1 MAVCSR
7 RVVTL
12 AVALATLASL
22 AACGGGSGG
31 GPFQSAAPGDLP
43 ADRIALT
50 EGGVGQFT
58 IPVQVGTQ
66 TFNLLLDT
74 GFNGLLVFNDLVSAE
89 NVAIQR
95 SGEQGSIEFGS
106 GTRSGELATAPIKVG
121 NRTAADVR
129 ILLVTSPTSQSD
141 PSLTW
146 KRAQGI
152 LGMRFQPC
160 LVNYQGAELDV
171 PLLRLDPKVR
181 ALEFDL
187 RPGQAS
193 SLVIGGTP
201 TMTTTNQDYVFT
213 AQTTTETR
221 EDRIRENYA
230 DLEVPFQIAS
240 SAGAAADTDL
250 DILLDTGAASLLVLD
265 IEVAVQLGYDRGT
278 RTWTIPS
285 DEELSLALVG
295 LAGSLTVSPKFRA
308 GDVRVVDLAG
318 TTFDAVLGLNRWQ
331 EYVIAFDFTDFS
343 LGGPEGTFRFLA
355 RSDQQAAAQQ
365 CPGFS
370 DRFIALPGL
379 NSSSEETAPS
389 LSANGNRIVFGSD
402 RRGGLGLRDIYCYD
416 RSQSS
421 LIPIGPLNSSS
432 NDEDPACNEDGTL
445 IVFTSDRP
453 GGAGDFDIYLWDV
466 ANQRFIDLPDLN
478 SDSVERSPYLSPD
491 GRYISF
497 RTERYG
503 SVTPSDVYLYDRNS
517 GSFVDTPGLNGDSD
531 DFTSALSRNATR
543 MIIGA
548 LDRPG
553 DQGGVDVHVYDPVE
567 TKEIAVSSSV
577 NSAAFDAFVGISG
590 DGRTITY
597 FSDRNA
603 KTPGSAGRDIFLA
616 DLGQN
621 GDDGLPGKLIE
632 LPGLNSSLEESDASL
647 NEDGSLLAF
656 VSARCGGSG
665 GLDVYLY
672 RTR

>member
-1 MAVCSR
+1 MVVRSQ
-7 RVVTL
+7 RVMTL
-12 AVALATLASL
+12 AVAVAALGWL

-74 GFNGLLVFNDLVSAE
+74 GFNGLLVFNDLITAE

-95 SGEQGSIEFGS
+95 TGEQGSIEFGS

-121 NRTAADVR
+121 NRTAAEVR
-129 ILLVTSPTSQSD
+129 ILLVTSPTSTTD

-160 LVNYQGAELDV
+160 MVEYYGTNLDP
-171 PLLRLDPKVR
+171 PLLKLDPKVR

-187 RPGQAS
+187 RSGQPS

-201 TMTTTNQDYVFT
+201 TLTAANQDYVFT

-230 DLEVPFQIAS
+230 DLEVPFKIAS
-240 SAGAAADTDL
+240 SAGTAADDDL

-265 IEVAVQLGYDRGT
+265 VEVAQRIGYDAGT
-278 RTWTIPS
+278 RSWRIGDS
-285 DEELSLALVG
+285 EELSLDVIG
-295 LAGSLTVSPKFRA
+295 LAGTLAISPKFKV
-308 GDVRVVDLAG
+308 GDVRVIDLAG

-331 EYVIAFDFTDFS
+331 DYVIAFDFTDFS

-355 RSDQQAAAQQ
+355 RSDQPAATQPTPA
-365 CPGFS
+365 FS

-379 NSSSEETAPS
+379 NSSAEETAPS
-389 LSANGNRIVFGSD
+389 ISANGSRIVFGSD

-416 RSQSS
+416 RGQSS
-421 LIPIGPLNSSS
+421 LVAIGPLNSSS

-445 IVFTSDRP
+445 VVFTSDRP

-466 ANQRFIDLPDLN
+466 TNQQFIDLPGLN

-503 SVTPSDVYLYDRNS
+503 SATPSDVYLYDRNT
-517 GSFVDTPGLNGDSD
+517 GAFVDLPGLNGDSD
-531 DFTSALSRNATR
+531 DFTSALSRGATK
-543 MIIGA
+543 MIIEA
-548 LDRPG
+548 LNRDGDR
-553 DQGGVDVHVYDPVE
+553 GGVDVHVYDV
-567 TKEIAVSSSV
+567 TDTREIALSSEV
-577 NSAAFDAFVGISG
+577 NSTAYDAFVGMSG
-590 DGRTITY
+590 DGRYITY

-603 KTPGSAGRDIFLA
+603 KTPGAAGRDIFLA
-616 DLGQN
+616 DLNQN
-621 GDDGLPGKLIE
+621 GADGSPGKLVD
-632 LPGLNSSLEESDASL
+632 LAGLNSSLEESDASL
-647 NEDGSLLAF
+647 NEDGSLITF
-656 VSARCGGSG
+656 VSARAGGSG

-672 RTR
+672 RQP